1 MDARML
7 STVAFVLAALL
18 IASQAM
24 FTVRE
29 TEYAINLQFG
39 RLERADY
46 QPGLHFVVPFAQE
59 IKKFEKRVMTRD
71 YPKEQFLTSEGKILD
86 VDFYVKWRIADVS
99 QYYRSTGGSED
110 AAAARLAE
118 LVKDGLKG
126 TIAKRTIQQ
135 VVAAERA
142 ELVADVLN
150 FAGSS
155 VRQLGVA
162 LIDVRVKRIE
172 LPEDVSDS
180 VFRRMR
186 QDFASQAAQLRA
198 EGEEQAIKIRA
209 ESERQRTEILSGA
222 AREAEK
228 IRGEGDAHAAT
239 IFAAATAHNPEFF
252 GFYRS
257 MQAYKKTVGHDGDV
271 LVLSLDSQFFKYLR
285 EPGSGK

>member
-1 MDARML
+1 MDMRVL
-7 STVAFVLAALL
+7 STAAFVLAGLL
-18 IASQAM
+18 LASQAM

-39 RLERADY
+39 RLERVDY
-46 QPGLHFVVPFAQE
+46 QPGLHFVVPFAQD

-86 VDFYVKWRIADVS
+86 VDFYVKWRIADVG
-99 QYYRSTGGSED
+99 QYYKATGGSEE

-155 VRQLGVA
+155 VKQLGVA

-222 AREAEK
+222 ARDAEK
-228 IRGEGDAHAAT
+228 IRGEGDAKAAG
-239 IFAAATAHNPEFF
+239 IFAAATAHNAEFY
-252 GFYRS
+252 GFYRA

-285 EPGSGK
+285 EPGTGK